1 MINAIAISCFRTTA
15 NYASCSSANLAA
27 AITAAH
33 SLKPLSLLQLIQQ
46 VQAAGGDAQEF
57 RAIWQYQE
65 YVRRTEE
72 ALAAG
77 DLAAVQAL
85 LLICPVEFS
94 AAMQKALQQVIAANT
109 LRLVDVVAAE
119 MLQAAPVTVTAADV
133 NAALGWK

>member
-1 MINAIAISCFRTTA
+1 
-15 NYASCSSANLAA
+15 LAA

-65 YVRRTEE
+65 YVRRAEE
-72 ALAAG
+72 AFTAG

-85 LLICPVEFS
+85 LLMCPIAFT
-94 AAMQKALQQVIAANT
+94 MLTQKALQTVIAANT
-109 LRLVDVVAAE
+109 LRLVDLIAAE
-119 MLQAAPVTVTAADV
+119 LDQTAPAKVTSADI
-133 NAALGWK
+133 NAALGRP

>member
-1 MINAIAISCFRTTA
+1 MLIKIACFRCTD
-15 NYASCSSANLAA
+15 YAKRASADLAA

-65 YVRRTEE
+65 YVRRAEE
-72 ALAAG
+72 AFTAG

-85 LLICPVEFS
+85 LLMCPIAFT
-94 AAMQKALQQVIAANT
+94 MLTQKALQTVLTANT
-109 LRLVDVVAAE
+109 LRLVDLIAAE
-119 MLQAAPVTVTAADV
+119 LDQTAPAKVTSADI
-133 NAALGWK
+133 NAALGRP

>member
-1 MINAIAISCFRTTA
+1 MNNIIAIACYRVK
-15 NYASCSSANLAA
+15 NYASCANTTLAA

-65 YVRRTEE
+65 YVRRAEE
-72 ALAAG
+72 AFTAG

-85 LLICPVEFS
+85 LLTCPIEFT
-94 AAMQKALQQVIAANT
+94 AATQKALQTVIAANT
-109 LRLVDVVAAE
+109 LRLVDLIAAE
-119 MLQAAPVTVTAADV
+119 LDQTAPAKVTSADI
-133 NAALGWK
+133 NAALGRP

>member
-1 MINAIAISCFRTTA
+1 MLIKIACFRCTD
-15 NYASCSSANLAA
+15 YAKRASADLAA